1 MKKYEFKKYIAE
13 FIGTFILVF
22 NGTGAIIINDLSN
35 EAVTHLGISLAFG
48 FTVAFLIYTF
58 GNVSGAHFNPA
69 VSIALWKGKE
79 INTKHLLFYIVSQ
92 LGGAITA
99 SLILIGIFGNIAKL
113 GTTQPLQSLGNNAVL
128 ISLIVE
134 IIYTF
139 ILMIVILGSAVDK
152 RAHQKFAGIAI
163 GFTIAIGVL
172 IIGPISGGS
181 FNPARSIGPA
191 IISGNLNYLWVYIV
205 GPIIGTLLATYTYK
219 LIKE

>member
-1 MKKYEFKKYIAE
+1 MMKYEFKKYIAE

-22 NGTGAIIINDLSN
+22 NGIAAIIINDLSN
-35 EAVTHLGISLAFG
+35 GAITHLGISLTFG

-69 VSIALWKGKE
+69 VSIALWKEKE
-79 INTKHLLFYIVSQ
+79 INSKHLLVYIVSQ
-92 LGGAITA
+92 SAGAIIA
-99 SLILIGIFGNIAKL
+99 SLILVALFGNIANL
-113 GTTQPLQSLGNNAVL
+113 GTTQPLQSLGNNTVL

-139 ILMIVILGSAVDK
+139 ILMIVILGSAVDT
-152 RAHQKFAGIAI
+152 RSHQKFAGIAI

-172 IIGPISGGS
+172 IIGPVSGAS

-191 IISGNLNYLWVYIV
+191 IISGNLNYLWIYIV

>member
-1 MKKYEFKKYIAE
+1 MIKYEFKKYIAE

-69 VSIALWKGKE
+69 VSIALWKEKE
-79 INTKHLLFYIVSQ
+79 INTKHLLAYIVSQ
-92 LGGAITA
+92 LGGAIIA
-99 SLILIGIFGNIAKL
+99 SLILVGLFGNIAKL

-134 IIYTF
+134 IMYTF
-139 ILMIVILGSAVDK
+139 ILMIVILGSAVDS
-152 RAHQKFAGIAI
+152 RSHQKFAGISI

-172 IIGPISGGS
+172 IIGPVSGGS

-191 IISGNLNYLWVYIV
+191 IISGNINYLWVYIV